1 MDELITL
8 FKELRDRIELLE
20 RLIALEKIV
29 IPPEGKLVVDLQSSD
44 PPAQKG
50 RIYFNTTLN
59 KFRVSE
65 DGLTWKTIDTV

>member
-1 MDELITL
+1 MDELILL

-29 IPPEGKLVVDLQSSD
+29 IPPEGKFVVDLRVSD
-44 PPAQKG
+44 PPTQKG

-59 KFRVSE
+59 KFRVCE
-65 DGLTWKTIDTV
+65 NGTTWKTITTT

>member
-50 RIYFNTTLN
+50 RI
-59 KFRVSE
+59 
-65 DGLTWKTIDTV
+65 